1 MFFKKNLMK
10 LVPLTIIAALMI
22 GYFGNT
28 TFLKGGV
35 TYILFLMIYPMMI
48 NLNTLDVF
56 KTFQNPK
63 KIIIATGINFII
75 SPLLAIIFAKLF
87 FSNYPSL
94 QLGMMII
101 GLLPTSGMTASWTGL
116 SGGNLKLSLAVMS
129 TNLLLSMVMLP
140 LYLSIFNS
148 TGLVIETSV
157 ILMSLLK
164 VVILPLILGDLTR
177 RVILKVKGQAGFKKM
192 KPYFGEISS
201 FFVLVIIFTAV
212 SLKSKMI
219 LTSGSLVVYAMVPMI
234 LYYIILMTISHTIG
248 KNFERADQISLVFS
262 TTMRNLTIALGI
274 VMGLEGGSMAVFL
287 MALAYM
293 IQLPLAT
300 YYHHL
305 STKKLATS

>member
-10 LVPLTIIAALMI
+10 LVPLTIVMALFI
-22 GYFGNT
+22 GYYANT
-28 TFLKGGV
+28 TFLKGAV
-35 TYILFLMIYPMMI
+35 TYVLFLMIYPMMI

-63 KIIIATGINFII
+63 KILMATGINFIV
-75 SPLLAIIFAKLF
+75 SPLLAILLAKVF
-87 FSNYPSL
+87 FGYYPSL
-94 QLGMMII
+94 QLGMMVI

-140 LYLSIFNS
+140 LYLSIFNNS
-148 TGLVIETSV
+148 GLVIETSV

-164 VVILPLILGDLTR
+164 VVVLPLILGDITR
-177 RVILKVKGQAGFKKM
+177 RLILKFKGQEGIKKA

-201 FFVLVIIFTAV
+201 FFVLVIIFIAV

-219 LTSGSLVVYAMVPMI
+219 LTSGSLVIYAMVPMA
-234 LYYIILMTISHTIG
+234 LYYIVLMTISHSLSS
-248 KNFERADQISLVFS
+248 KLDKADQISMVFS
-262 TTMRNLTIALGI
+262 TSMRNLTIALGI

-293 IQLPLAT
+293 IQLPIAT
-300 YYHHL
+300 YYHHI